1 MKYALF
7 EAHASLVEDFEH
19 PSLTRVKFVLAD
31 DKPNVNGQGIE
42 YEDFADL
49 AKTAI
54 NMPIKM
60 RFAKTGAKAGA
71 QGHQGSINLGHITNV
86 NENTTEDGTHQ
97 LLADGVLYTDEYPS
111 EIDYLKTSFASG
123 TAPGLSWEIG
133 YEKSVIKNG
142 INWLK
147 GVLTRAATFVR
158 NPAYGK
164 RTALLALASQDI
176 SEEEFNQGLIALAS
190 EFAPNTELQG
200 GNKVTEEEIKKL
212 KDDLE
217 AATKAAKEAT
227 DKLATAEATVTSQA
241 DVIAGYKKAV
251 LVTERTQ
258 KLTDAGFPLPT
269 EAADLEKKQEF
280 LAALAEETFV
290 EYLADLAAM
299 KKAAPA
305 APKKE
310 AVASAGVMSLPRP
323 SVEALPAT
331 DGLRERMR
339 ALRTQ

>member
-19 PSLTRVKFVLAD
+19 PSLTRVKFILAD

-42 YEDFADL
+42 YEDFPDL

-60 RFAKTGAKAGA
+60 RFVKKGAKAGA
-71 QGHQGSINLGHITNV
+71 QGHAGSINLGHITNV
-86 NENTTEDGTHQ
+86 NENVTADGTHQ
-97 LLADGVLYTDEYPS
+97 LLADGVLYTDEYPA
-111 EIDYLKTSFASG
+111 EIDFLKTSFASG

-147 GVLTRAATFVR
+147 GILTRAATFVR
-158 NPAYGK
+158 DPAYGK
-164 RTALLALASQDI
+164 RTALLALASQNLT
-176 SEEEFNQGLIALAS
+176 EEEFNEGLIALAS
-190 EFAPNTELQG
+190 EFGPSTEPEG
-200 GNKVTEEEIKKL
+200 GNKVTEEETKKL

-217 AATKAAKEAT
+217 AAKAAEKDAT
-227 DKLATAEATVTSQA
+227 DKLATAEATILSQGE
-241 DVIAGYKKAV
+241 VIAGYKKAA
-251 LVTERTQ
+251 LVAERTQ
-258 KLTDAGFPLPT
+258 KLTEAGFPLSS
-269 EAADLEKKQEF
+269 EAAELEKKQEF
-280 LAALAEETFV
+280 LAKLPEDTFI
-290 EYLADLAAM
+290 EYLADLTAM

-305 APKKE
+305 APRKD
-310 AVASAGVMSLPRP
+310 AAAAAGAINFPRP
-323 SVEALPAT
+323 SVDVMPSVE
-331 DGLRERMR
+331 GLRGRMR